1 MSQDILVHT
10 AEKIATVT
18 LNQPEKL
25 NAMTPAMMG
34 RLREIMAGLET
45 DPEVRVIVFTG
56 AGKGLS
62 SGGDRDFLGA
72 VTRMTPFE
80 IKKAVYENFQGATKA
95 VKLCPKPTYRRGQWR
110 CRGRGIVVRQGAVSG
125 R

>member
-18 LNQPEKL
+18 LNQPKKL

-45 DPEVRVIVFTG
+45 DPEVR
-56 AGKGLS
+56 
-62 SGGDRDFLGA
+62 
-72 VTRMTPFE
+72 
-80 IKKAVYENFQGATKA
+80 
-95 VKLCPKPTYRRGQWR
+95 
-110 CRGRGIVVRQGAVSG
+110 
-125 R
+125 